1 MIARE
6 NCPEKA
12 LLLDFSFKII
22 VSPDP
27 ALPQLFT
34 GSKIQYRNKQKNMLC
49 FRWCVSRAA
58 LENSGA
64 SIRMSRTLKPAGG
77 LPCVMK

>member
-1 MIARE
+1 MIARDE

-12 LLLDFSFKII
+12 LLLDFTFSFKIF

-34 GSKIQYRNKQKNMLC
+34 GSKIQIRNKPKIC
-49 FRWCVSRAA
+49 FA
-58 LENSGA
+58 LDGSFHG
-64 SIRMSRTLKPAGG
+64 PG
-77 LPCVMK
+77 